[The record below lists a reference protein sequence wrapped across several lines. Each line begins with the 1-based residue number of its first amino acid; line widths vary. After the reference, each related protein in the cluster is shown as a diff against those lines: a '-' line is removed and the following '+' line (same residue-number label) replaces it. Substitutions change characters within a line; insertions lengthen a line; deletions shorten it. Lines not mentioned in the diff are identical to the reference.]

1 MDRQRVEGDAV
12 WLTVPNAVTV
22 VRLACLPVFVW
33 LAVSTAHHAIAAWF
47 LGGIGA
53 TDWVDGYLARRF
65 AQVSN
70 VGKIIDPVA
79 DRLLVI
85 TSIFTV
91 AGLGAVPWWFAG
103 ATLAREVVVSGMTL
117 ALAAA
122 GASRIDVLWWGKVS
136 TFALMTDY
144 PWFFLTY
151 APEGH
156 AARWLVVAHH
166 ITWAVGVFGLVLAWL
181 VLGAYVP
188 PALSALRRG
197 REGRRASKIIHH
209 GDSRRP

>member
-1 MDRQRVEGDAV
+1 MDRQRVGDDAG

-22 VRLACLPVFVW
+22 VRLVCLPVFVW
-33 LAVSTAHHAIAAWF
+33 LAVTTAHHALAAWF
-47 LGGIGA
+47 LGAIGA

-65 AQVSN
+65 SQVSN

-91 AGLGAVPWWFAG
+91 AGLGATPWWFAG
-103 ATLAREVVVSGMTL
+103 ATLVREALVSGMTL

-136 TFALMTDY
+136 TFALMTAY
-144 PWFFLTY
+144 PWFLLTY
-151 APEGH
+151 IPQGH
-156 AARWLVVAHH
+156 AATWLVVARS
-166 ITWAVGVFGLVLAWL
+166 ITWAVGMFGLGLAWL

-197 REGRRASKIIHH
+197 REGRRASKILDH

>member
-1 MDRQRVEGDAV
+1 MDRQPVETDAG

-22 VRLACLPVFVW
+22 VRLACLPLFVW
-33 LAVSTAHHAIAAWF
+33 LATTTAHRAEAGWF
-47 LGGIGA
+47 LGTIGA
-53 TDWVDGYLARRF
+53 TDWVDGFLARRF
-65 AQVSN
+65 HQVSN

-79 DRLLVI
+79 DRLLVM
-85 TSIFTV
+85 TSIFAV

-103 ATLAREVVVSGMTL
+103 VTLGREVLVSVMTL

-122 GASRIDVLWWGKVS
+122 GAARIDVLWWGKVS
-136 TFALMTDY
+136 TFALMTAY
-144 PWFFLTY
+144 PWFLITD
-151 APEGH
+151 ASTGH
-156 AARWLVVAHH
+156 ASGWLGVARH
-166 ITWAVGVFGLVLAWL
+166 ITWAVGIFGLTLSWL

-197 REGRRASKIIHH
+197 REGRRASKILNH